1 MALKVKPLF
10 FPTKDDILCSISAT
24 GRYLVQPPFL
34 FSKWKEKSTKN
45 GLKASVCAL
54 LNSNGGKFQLKIDD
68 DAVKGFN
75 NNKADQLIRSTEQYL
90 QTFLDPFTIS
100 NNLMVCDRTSNE
112 IIMFEVKGIASLCT
126 LEYNIYLPTDA
137 QVLPVKNEEMVK
149 KIVDV
154 SRLVDVTETQAN
166 VPTTFVQGRPIG
178 FMESKTARFK
188 LLKAE
193 KSKGKELGDRIIS
206 HDLTH
211 YVSAF
216 ANYHGGRIYYGV
228 DDDGI
233 VRGTEITEKDKQD
246 LTKKLNKYLNTADEQ
261 DQADTSTVDRS
272 MQWPDNIRSKKGT
285 QWDIL
290 FKPVE
295 GDDGEEIPSTYV
307 IVIFVAPCPG
317 GVFAKEPESYFIFD
331 ENVDGSRVARVQRMT
346 MAEWKRR
353 LLYPTQEKL
362 RISRMSSRRD
372 WSSFEEKLSCDA
384 LDGDLLRLI
393 NLGRWDDF
401 KRVADEQ
408 DMLNRARGETAD
420 VQIDMVLLSKWFVY
434 HYRKDEFDKSEDL
447 LRKFESLVPESE
459 NEQIFHVR
467 GRLILSEMERTRG
480 NHKESYKIAKEIL
493 CDVEQISACILTA
506 EFYVHFATVLTII
519 EAKKELND
527 ELKKDLRENVSFK
540 EEAIKFYDVTLQH
553 LREAEY
559 VPRSKADMEQKT
571 YINLAILKLGC
582 SLSGDVVDHHVGVE
596 DIEAASVC
604 LEHVDNL
611 ITKKR
616 YGLSGFRKC
625 HHFFALSSLLYRQ
638 SQLETTTDLSIES
651 LESAIEYAEDAKGSA
666 ERHDFHELLRYS
678 EKHALVYKN
687 ELKLKISEKR
697 KHLKRKL
704 FDRY

>member
-1 MALKVKPLF
+1 MDYIQCLI
-10 FPTKDDILCSISAT
+10 DAT
-24 GRYLVQPPFL
+24 GRYLVQPLFL

-45 GLKASVCAL
+45 KLKASVCAL

-75 NNKADQLIRSTEQYL
+75 NNKADQFIRSTEQYL

-149 KIVDV
+149 KIVDM

-166 VPTTFVQGRPIG
+166 VPTTFVQGSPIG

-193 KSKGKELGDRIIS
+193 KSKGNEFGDRIIS
-206 HDLTH
+206 HDITH

-228 DDDGI
+228 GDDGM
-233 VRGTEITEKDKQD
+233 VRGVEITEKDKQD
-246 LTKKLNKYLNTADEQ
+246 LTKKISKYLNSADEQ
-261 DQADTSTVDRS
+261 DQADATTVNRS
-272 MQWPDNIRSKKGT
+272 MQWPDNIRSKKGG

-290 FKPVE
+290 FKPIE
-295 GDDGEEIPSTYV
+295 GANGKEIPSTYV

-317 GVFAKEPESYFIFD
+317 GVFAKEPESYFISD
-331 ENVDGSRVARVQRMT
+331 ENVNGSRVARVQRMT

-362 RISRMSSRRD
+362 TICRMSSRRD
-372 WSSFEEKLSCDA
+372 WSSFKEKLICDA
-384 LDGDLLRLI
+384 LDGNLLRLI
-393 NLGRWDDF
+393 NLGRWDEF

-408 DMLNRARGETAD
+408 KILNRDRETAD

-447 LRKFESLVPESE
+447 LRKFETLVPESE

-493 CDVEQISACILTA
+493 SDVEQISACILTA
-506 EFYVHFATVLTII
+506 EFYVHFATMLTII

-540 EEAIKFYDVTLQH
+540 EEAIKFYDVALQH

-596 DIEAASVC
+596 DIEAASTS
-604 LEHVDNL
+604 LERVDYL

-638 SQLETTTDLSIES
+638 SQLETTTDLSIQS
-651 LESAIEYAEDAKGSA
+651 LESAIEYAKDAKGSA
-666 ERHDFHELLRYS
+666 ERHDFQELLRYS
-678 EKHALVYKN
+678 KKHALVYKN

-704 FDRY
+704 STDAENSNTIHRDDI